1 MFRLKN
7 LVKVV
12 LPLLL
17 LFLVACSSSEVA
29 ERPVYREIKDLY
41 GKKVATATGSSQ
53 EAVLASKHPQIEA
66 LRFDTDA
73 DMLNALHTGRC
84 EAIANDKHILS
95 YFTNRLDGVVLLDE
109 ELFSVGVGFCF
120 SKGKNVELREQF
132 NAFIRQ
138 IKEDNLYNEIVD
150 RWINNAHT
158 ATMPDIQLPDDPNPI
173 RIATN
178 TGGPPLVFMKDGE
191 IVGFDVEIAKRFAA
205 SIGRGIVLSDMN
217 FSAIIPSLV
226 SGNQDM
232 AMSGIN
238 ITEERK
244 KSVDFSDPY
253 FQSHAV
259 LMVRAENSEGYVGG
273 SNNTNDKSLIH
284 SVITGFKRNIL
295 EENRYKLILSG
306 LKITIIISLLSCLF
320 GTLLGALVCWMR
332 MSSSKLMRMF
342 GGIYISLMRG
352 MPVLVLLMIM
362 FYVVFA
368 GTSVN
373 PVTVA
378 VITFG
383 MNFAAYVSEMF
394 RSAIESV
401 DKGQTE
407 AGVALGFT
415 PLKTFIYIILP
426 QAFKQVLPVFKGET
440 ISLVKTTSIVGFIAV
455 QDLTKVGDIIRS
467 RTFDAFFP
475 LIMVAVLYFIIS
487 WAFAAVLDYI
497 GKKAS

>member
-1 MFRLKN
+1 MKEIT
-7 LVKVV
+7 KVV

-17 LFLVACSSSEVA
+17 FVLTACSSTDVA
-29 ERPVYREIKDLY
+29 EKPVYRQISDLY
-41 GKKVATATGSSQ
+41 GKKVACTIGSSQ
-53 EAVLASKHPQIEA
+53 EANLSANHPQIEI

-73 DMLNALHTGRC
+73 DLLNALSTYKC
-84 EAIANDKHILS
+84 EGATFDYHIYA
-95 YFTNRLDGVVLLDE
+95 YFNQIMGGLTTLEEPLFRVGIGASFGKGV
-109 ELFSVGVGFCF
+109 
-120 SKGKNVELREQF
+120 NVELREQF
-132 NAFIRQ
+132 NAFIQ
-138 IKEDNLYNEIVD
+138 QLKDQGIYDQMID

-158 ATMPDIQLPDDPNPI
+158 STMPDIPVPVDGKPL
-173 RIATN
+173 RVGTHSSA
-178 TGGPPLVFMKDGE
+178 PPLVFMKDGE
-191 IVGFDVEIAKRFAA
+191 FVGMDIELVKRFAA
-205 SIGRGIVLSDMN
+205 HIGRPVVFSDMN
-217 FSAIIPSLV
+217 FSALIPSLV
-226 SGNQDM
+226 SGTQDM
-232 AMSGIN
+232 IICGIN

-244 KSVDFSDPY
+244 LSVDFSDPY
-253 FQSHAV
+253 YYCNAV
-259 LMVRAENSEGYVGG
+259 MVIRKENSPGYVSG
-273 SNNTNDKSLIH
+273 SDNPQKGSFIE
-284 SVITGFKRNIL
+284 SVKTGFKRNIL
-295 EENRYKLILSG
+295 EEKRYMLILDG
-306 LKITIIISLLSCLF
+306 LKITVIISLLSCLL

-332 MSSSKLMRMF
+332 MSRRKFLNWIAN
-342 GGIYISLMRG
+342 IYIALMRG

-362 FYVVFA
+362 FYVIFA

-415 PLKTFIYIILP
+415 PFKTFIYIVLP

-487 WAFAAVLDYI
+487 WLFAAILDFI